1 MTEIS
6 KDKVVQKLAEM
17 FEEEWYTNK
26 SEYQDDDGNETK
38 EFKEL
43 EEIETVVNKMIIK
56 YYDRVWNPRILQIN
70 QETQAR
76 GRKHDREELFH
87 LRYKGK
93 NGKVSTIL

>member
-1 MTEIS
+1 MNNCIGDGVIRISPVQFQKGLKMTEIS

-43 EEIETVVNKMIIK
+43 QEIETVVNKMIIK
-56 YYDRVWNPRILQIN
+56 YY
-70 QETQAR
+70 E
-76 GRKHDREELFH
+76 
-87 LRYKGK
+87 
-93 NGKVSTIL
+93 

>member
-43 EEIETVVNKMIIK
+43 QEIETVVNKMILK
-56 YYDRVWNPRILQIN
+56 YYNWRTD
-70 QETQAR
+70 
-76 GRKHDREELFH
+76 EE
-87 LRYKGK
+87 R
-93 NGKVSTIL
+93 T

>member
-1 MTEIS
+1 MGKRQATTRMVEKMTEIS

-56 YYDRVWNPRILQIN
+56 YYGEDWKEEKKKEVADFFGGEVNDRV
-70 QETQAR
+70 
-76 GRKHDREELFH
+76 
-87 LRYKGK
+87 
-93 NGKVSTIL
+93 

>member
-26 SEYQDDDGNETK
+26 SQYEDDDGNETK

-43 EEIETVVNKMIIK
+43 QEIETVVNKMIIE
-56 YYDRVWNPRILQIN
+56 YYSKDWKKEKKKEVADFFGG
-70 QETQAR
+70 EV
-76 GRKHDREELFH
+76 
-87 LRYKGK
+87 
-93 NGKVSTIL
+93 NGKV

>member
-1 MTEIS
+1 MAKQCFANYYRTGDGVIRISPVQFFRKELKKMTEIS

-43 EEIETVVNKMIIK
+43 QEIETVVNKMILK
-56 YYDRVWNPRILQIN
+56 YYD
-70 QETQAR
+70 
-76 GRKHDREELFH
+76 
-87 LRYKGK
+87 
-93 NGKVSTIL
+93 

>member
-56 YYDRVWNPRILQIN
+56 YYDRVWNPRILQPIKA
-70 QETQAR
+70 QAR
-76 GRKHDREELFH
+76 GRKHDWQKLFH

-93 NGKVSTIL
+93 NGKVSKVL

>member
-43 EEIETVVNKMIIK
+43 QEIETVVNKMIIK
-56 YYDRVWNPRILQIN
+56 YYDWRTVL
-70 QETQAR
+70 ETR
-76 GRKHDREELFH
+76 DKSLENYE
-87 LRYKGK
+87 
-93 NGKVSTIL
+93 

>member
-6 KDKVVQKLAEM
+6 KNKVVQKLAEM

-43 EEIETVVNKMIIK
+43 QEIETVVNKMILK
-56 YYDRVWNPRILQIN
+56 YYNWRTD
-70 QETQAR
+70 
-76 GRKHDREELFH
+76 EE
-87 LRYKGK
+87 R
-93 NGKVSTIL
+93 T

>member
-1 MTEIS
+1 MGDGVIRISPVQFQKGLKMTEIS

-43 EEIETVVNKMIIK
+43 QEIETVVNKMIIK
-56 YYDRVWNPRILQIN
+56 YYDKQ
-70 QETQAR
+70 
-76 GRKHDREELFH
+76 
-87 LRYKGK
+87 KGNYEK
-93 NGKVSTIL
+93 

>member
-1 MTEIS
+1 MIT

-43 EEIETVVNKMIIK
+43 QEIETVVNKMIIE
-56 YYDRVWNPRILQIN
+56 YYSKDWKKEKKKEVADFFGG
-70 QETQAR
+70 EV
-76 GRKHDREELFH
+76 
-87 LRYKGK
+87 
-93 NGKVSTIL
+93 NGKV

>member
-6 KDKVVQKLAEM
+6 KNKVVQKLAEM

-43 EEIETVVNKMIIK
+43 QEIETVVNKMIIK
-56 YYDRVWNPRILQIN
+56 YYEWRTD
-70 QETQAR
+70 
-76 GRKHDREELFH
+76 EE
-87 LRYKGK
+87 R
-93 NGKVSTIL
+93 T